1 MLTRVEKT
9 SVNENELCSQYMRW
23 YLIGFEYVCIPGEDI
38 IRNQFDS
45 FLLL

>member
-23 YLIGFEYVCIPGEDI
+23 YLIGFEYVCIPAKILFEIGSI
-38 IRNQFDS
+38 H
-45 FLLL
+45 LL